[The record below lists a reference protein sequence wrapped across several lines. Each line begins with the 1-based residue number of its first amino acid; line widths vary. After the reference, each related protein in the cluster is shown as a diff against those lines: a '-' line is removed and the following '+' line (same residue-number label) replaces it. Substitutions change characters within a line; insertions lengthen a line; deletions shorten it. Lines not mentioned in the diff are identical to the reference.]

1 MAMERRGERRPQRPG
16 QRRSPPR
23 ESRRSPPRRR
33 RSRSRSPPPRRSP
46 PREPREREGRD
57 RRSPP
62 RRERSPPRRDRHG
75 RSMREY
81 SPEPARPRPPSIVS
95 QYDSLF
101 EGADWYNGLK
111 PAADQKAGAEQKPGE
126 SAASAAS
133 AEAAAASSGS
143 VAETPEEIAAQK
155 QRMLEEFLG
164 MLPAVGEPTGTPQA
178 DAAAEP
184 EAAAKP
190 AAPAPQSDSGGGSSH
205 CVATASVAQT
215 QVASPQAS
223 PGSQL
228 VRSFMSGLAGASPA
242 TSNAPSG
249 CQLDASLASAASPP
263 PLPAPP
269 SHAAVGADGLERR
282 RRSGPRLRLH
292 EMRTTHVV
300 SCLRRLGLAR
310 YADAFEESKV
320 DGYMCDFL
328 DEELLELKLGV
339 AEPEHRRI
347 FLDWVEQMQRPG
359 E

>member
-1 MAMERRGERRPQRPG
+1 
-16 QRRSPPR
+16 
-23 ESRRSPPRRR
+23 
-33 RSRSRSPPPRRSP
+33 
-46 PREPREREGRD
+46 
-57 RRSPP
+57 
-62 RRERSPPRRDRHG
+62 
-75 RSMREY
+75 MREY

-263 PLPAPP
+263 PLPAQP
-269 SHAAVGADGLERR
+269 SHSASAVGADGRQLEPRPRR
-282 RRSGPRLRLH
+282 GPRLRLH
-292 EMRTTHVV
+292 EMRVTHVA

-310 YADAFEESKV
+310 YADAFGRCSIN
-320 DGYMCDFL
+320 GYMCDFL
-328 DEELLELKLGV
+328 DEELLELQLGV

-347 FLDWVEQMQRPG
+347 FLEWVEQMQRPG
-359 E
+359 EEG